1 MPQHCRLCNGQ
12 SMVLWQPCHCWTS
25 ACRKWPLIRHS
36 SWMWERPLIINVFDV
51 VEGHLLGLRC
61 LKACWLAG
69 NLALTLDPQ
78 SEQPCFSAEVYA
90 HEMGLADEMDD
101 TKLTYAL
108 EMVRGLFSAWAAGH
122 GVQPYELPG
131 AAKPPDR

>member
-1 MPQHCRLCNGQ
+1 MAAGR
-12 SMVLWQPCHCWTS
+12 TS
-25 ACRKWPLIRHS
+25 
-36 SWMWERPLIINVFDV
+36 V
-51 VEGHLLGLRC
+51 GGLRH
-61 LKACWLAG
+61 LKARWPAG

-108 EMVRGLFSAWAAGH
+108 EMVRGLFSGWSASH
-122 GVQPYELPG
+122 GVQPYQLPA
-131 AAKPPDR
+131 AAKPTDR